1 MVGSIIYVRERLLNN
16 HSTTLVYQVKEHTE
30 EVQRQLQF
38 APLNIDF
45 GIEEARLTQL
55 NSELGRAEEQIEISS
70 SVVELR

>member
-1 MVGSIIYVRERLLNN
+1 M
-16 HSTTLVYQVKEHTE
+16 